1 MYMYLYMN
9 LYLYLYLYMNM
20 YMYLYMY
27 MIMYLYMSALARRSP
42 PATRI
47 FSSRTTK
54 KTQSA
59 LQKKILFFLFFRL
72 TKSDN
77 ALYLNHNPPTT

>member
-9 LYLYLYLYMNM
+9 LYLYLNMNM

-42 PATRI
+42 PGTQKTRLKKI
-47 FSSRTTK
+47 IGLLK
-54 KTQSA
+54 KT
-59 LQKKILFFLFFRL
+59 L
-72 TKSDN
+72 DN
-77 ALYLNHNPPTT
+77 LADFIYI

>member
-59 LQKKILFFLFFRL
+59 SSKKNFIFFIFPLDNSACWLYILIISR
-72 TKSDN
+72 
-77 ALYLNHNPPTT
+77 

>member
-9 LYLYLYLYMNM
+9 LYLYLNMNM

-42 PATRI
+42 PATQKPRLKKI
-47 FSSRTTK
+47 YRTFK
-54 KTQSA
+54 KT
-59 LQKKILFFLFFRL
+59 L
-72 TKSDN
+72 DN
-77 ALYLNHNPPTT
+77 FDNM

>member
-54 KTQSA
+54 SA
-59 LQKKILFFLFFRL
+59 SSKKNFIFFIFRL